1 MSERNASATTG
12 QTGTQTSIFD
22 VAARDIARLRAVI
35 SVVSRHGFG
44 EVIQRSPLSKFVI
57 GKIQDSE
64 GGGASRTAPPAVR
77 LRRLFEDLGPTYI
90 KFGQILSMRPDL
102 LPRAYVEAL
111 EELQD
116 QAPVVPTA
124 DIKATI
130 ARGLGRPV
138 EELYASFDDV
148 PLATASIGQ
157 THRARTHDGK
167 DVVVKVQRPGIEQ
180 VMRGDLDLLYMLAK
194 LLEVGI
200 EELQLI
206 RPADTVAQFEKALI
220 HELDFTEELRHL
232 QTARS
237 YLLPDRAI
245 TVPEPFPELSCRTV
259 LTMEF
264 FAGQSLRKLSANSEL
279 AKHAVTELLHA
290 ALHQVLIDGFFHGDP
305 HMGNIL
311 INDEKQLCLIDY
323 GLVGRL
329 SPEQQ
334 REIVS
339 LLIALSTKDASAIA
353 YILLRM
359 GAPQERVNI
368 AAFKA
373 EIKVVMD
380 RVLVANSLAAI
391 ETDELAASI
400 LEAAQRFKI
409 GLAPEYAILVKAATT
424 VEGVVRTLY
433 PDIAIMEIATPILKR
448 LVSQRFTP
456 EQLMSDSFSGLMGLS
471 SMFRQ
476 LPSQFEQI
484 MHDAETGNIRVRA
497 ISPGLDLIAPMLH
510 QLAGRL
516 TLTVF
521 AATMTIASVMLIA
534 FADPQRVSGFVAGLF
549 IAATVFS
556 WGWLS
561 LWHMFGSGKRLR
573 LSKIMQFVR
582 R

>member
-1 MSERNASATTG
+1 MSERTPSSTSG
-12 QTGTQTSIFD
+12 QTGAQASIFD
-22 VAARDIARLRAVI
+22 VAARDIARLKAVI
-35 SVVSRHGFG
+35 GVVSRHGFG
-44 EVIQRSPLSKFVI
+44 EVLQRSPLSKFVI
-57 GKIQDSE
+57 GKIQDGEAS
-64 GGGASRTAPPAVR
+64 GASKAAPPAVR
-77 LRRLFEDLGPTYI
+77 LRRLLEDLGPTYI

-102 LPRAYVEAL
+102 LPLSYIEAL

-116 QAPVVPTA
+116 QAPVVPVA
-124 DIKATI
+124 EIKATI
-130 ARGLGRPV
+130 TRGLGRPV
-138 EELYASFDDV
+138 EELFASFDEV

-167 DVVVKVQRPGIEQ
+167 EVVVKVQRPGIEQ

-206 RPADTVAQFEKALI
+206 RPADTVAQFEKALVR
-220 HELDFTEELRHL
+220 ELDFTEELRNL

-245 TVPEPFPELSCRTV
+245 TMPEPFPELSCRTV

-264 FAGQSLRKLSANSEL
+264 FAGQSLRKLSPRSDQ
-279 AKHAVTELLHA
+279 AKHAVTELLHS

-311 INDEKQLCLIDY
+311 ISEQQQVCLIDY

-329 SPEQQ
+329 SKEQQ
-334 REIVS
+334 REIIS
-339 LLIALSTKDASAIA
+339 LLIAISTKDATAIA

-359 GAPQERVNI
+359 GTPLERVNI

-373 EIKVVMD
+373 EIKRIMD
-380 RVLVANSLAAI
+380 RVLTAKSLVDI
-391 ETDELAASI
+391 ETEELAASI
-400 LEAAQRFKI
+400 LEAAQRFRI

-424 VEGVVRTLY
+424 VEGVVRSLY
-433 PDIAIMEIATPILKR
+433 PDVDIMEIATPILQR
-448 LVSQRFTP
+448 LMAQRFTP
-456 EQLMSDSFSGLMGLS
+456 EQLMSDSFSGLLGLS
-471 SMFRQ
+471 SIFRQ

-497 ISPGLDLIAPMLH
+497 ITPGLDLVAPMLH

-516 TLTVF
+516 ALTVF
-521 AATMTIASVMLIA
+521 AATMTIASVLLLA
-534 FADPQRVSGFVAGLF
+534 LADPQRVSGAVTVLF
-549 IAATVFS
+549 ILGAIFS

-561 LWHMFGSGKRLR
+561 LWHLFGRGKPIRLAR
-573 LSKIMQFVR
+573 IMQFVR